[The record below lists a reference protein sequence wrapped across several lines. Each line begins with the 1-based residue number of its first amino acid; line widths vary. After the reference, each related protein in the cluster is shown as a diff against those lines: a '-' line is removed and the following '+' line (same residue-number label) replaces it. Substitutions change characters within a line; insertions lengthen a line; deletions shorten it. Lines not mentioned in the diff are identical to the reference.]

1 MDRMREKNGR
11 RAYAIGSDGNEIT
24 FRVQGAGKR
33 EIELR
38 HAFW

>member
-1 MDRMREKNGR
+1 MDSMQEN
-11 RAYAIGSDGNEIT
+11 RAATRTLSVPDGNEIT

-38 HAFW
+38 HASW